1 MQRFYRTALADI
13 TEQTAEKSAAFL
25 CYIDVQT
32 VYGMPVSVEGAVIC
46 FVVVRSYGD
55 RSPCIAAEINIGTK
69 LCIQTV
75 SSVVYRIGE
84 PCKLCRRADQIGIL
98 FRTGAGGLNL

>member
-1 MQRFYRTALADI
+1 MINRAAYLGEETEVVFSPALRRKGNFIA
-13 TEQTAEKSAAFL
+13 
-25 CYIDVQT
+25 
-32 VYGMPVSVEGAVIC
+32 VSVEGAVIC